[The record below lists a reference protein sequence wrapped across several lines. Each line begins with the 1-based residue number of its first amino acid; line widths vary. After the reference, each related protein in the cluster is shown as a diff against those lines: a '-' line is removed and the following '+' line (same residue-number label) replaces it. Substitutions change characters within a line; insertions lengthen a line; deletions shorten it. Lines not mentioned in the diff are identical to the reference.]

1 MHMARLLGLI
11 VIAASLAAG
20 CGKDKPGEAAKA
32 VTAEKPGAGGSVAAQ
47 EPKEANKDKPGS
59 GEAEE
64 EKNLKLTAEE
74 IKQAGITISALQGEE
89 VHQTLTVTATI
100 QPNRDRLAKI
110 APRVSG
116 KVARVMANLGDRVR
130 QGQALALIDS
140 IEIGEA
146 SSAYL
151 QAESTAAL
159 ARSNFERADELNA
172 EQIIAKKEYLAARSE
187 KERAEAELRAAEDRL
202 RLLGLQPSALTSGRA
217 ISAYVL
223 AAPFQ
228 GIVIEKDAVLG
239 EQAEPE
245 TSMFTIADLSKV
257 WIEATI
263 FEKDLAQIRTGSR
276 ARVTVSAY
284 PDKVFEGRLTY
295 IGSVLDKNTHAAKA
309 RIEIPNADLR
319 LMPEMF
325 ATAQIDTEQNREA
338 LIVPN
343 AAVLLVNGQPSVFV
357 QEKSGFELRTVE
369 LGDRLGGRVV
379 LEGGV
384 SEGEQLVTSGAY
396 ALKGRLLKSKIG
408 DAD

>member
-1 MHMARLLGLI
+1 MRFPPLLGLI
-11 VIAASLAAG
+11 VIAAALVSG
-20 CGKDKPGEAAKA
+20 CGKDKPGNATTPEQ
-32 VTAEKPGAGGSVAAQ
+32 PRAGGNASATREV
-47 EPKEANKDKPGS
+47 KEAKSEKSAG

-64 EKNLKLTAEE
+64 EKNLKLSADE
-74 IKQAGITISALQGEE
+74 IKQAGIAVVTLQGQEI
-89 VHQTLTVTATI
+89 HQTLTMTATI

-116 KVARVMANLGDRVR
+116 KVAKVMVSLGDRVR
-130 QGQALALIDS
+130 VGQALALIDS
-140 IEIGEA
+140 MEIGEA
-146 SSAYL
+146 SLAYL
-151 QAESTAAL
+151 QAKSVAAL
-159 ARSNFERADELNA
+159 SRSSFERADELNA
-172 EQIIAKKEYLAARSE
+172 EQIIAKKEFLAARSE
-187 KERAEAELRAAEDRL
+187 RDRAEVELQAAADRL
-202 RLLGLQPSALTSGRA
+202 RLLGLQPSALMDGKS
-217 ISAYVL
+217 ISTYVL
-223 AAPFQ
+223 SAPFQ
-228 GIVIEKDAVLG
+228 GIVIEKDVVLG
-239 EQAEPE
+239 ELAAPE

-263 FEKDLAQIRTGSR
+263 FEKDLAQIRTGSQ

-295 IGSVLDKNTHAAKA
+295 IGSSLDKNTHAAKG

-325 ATAQIDTEQNREA
+325 ATVQIDTERNRES

-384 SEGEQLVTSGAY
+384 SEGEQLVVSGAY
-396 ALKGRLLKSKIG
+396 ALKARMLKSKIG
-408 DAD
+408 DSD

>member
-1 MHMARLLGLI
+1 MRFPPLLGLI
-11 VIAASLAAG
+11 VIAAALVWG
-20 CGKDKPGEAAKA
+20 CGKDKPGNAT
-32 VTAEKPGAGGSVAAQ
+32 TAEQPSAGGNAGATRES
-47 EPKEANKDKPGS
+47 KEAKNEKAAG

-64 EKNLKLTAEE
+64 EKNLKLSADE
-74 IKQAGITISALQGEE
+74 IKQAGIAVATLQGEE
-89 VHQTLTVTATI
+89 IHQTLTMTATI

-116 KVARVMANLGDRVR
+116 KVVKVMVSLGDRVR

-146 SSAYL
+146 SLAYL
-151 QAESTAAL
+151 QAKSAAAL
-159 ARSNFERADELNA
+159 SRSSFKRADELNA
-172 EQIIAKKEYLAARSE
+172 EQIIAKKEYLIARSE
-187 KERAEAELRAAEDRL
+187 RDRAEVELRAAEDRL
-202 RLLGLQPSALTSGRA
+202 RLLGLQPSALTNGRA
-217 ISAYVL
+217 ISTYVL
-223 AAPFQ
+223 SAPFQ

-239 EQAEPE
+239 ELAAPE

-263 FEKDLAQIRTGSR
+263 FEKDLAQMRTGSL

-295 IGSVLDKNTHAAKA
+295 IGSSLDKNTHAAKG

-325 ATAQIDTEQNREA
+325 ATVQIDTEQNRES

-384 SEGEQLVTSGAY
+384 SEGEQLVVSGAY
-396 ALKGRLLKSKIG
+396 ALKSRLLKSKIG
-408 DAD
+408 DSD

>member
-1 MHMARLLGLI
+1 MRIAPLLGHI
-11 VIAASLAAG
+11 VIVAALVSG
-20 CGKDKPGEAAKA
+20 CGKDKPGNTT
-32 VTAEKPGAGGSVAAQ
+32 TAEKPSAGGNTSATA
-47 EPKEANKDKPGS
+47 ESKEAKGDKAS
-59 GEAEE
+59 GGETEE
-64 EKNLKLTAEE
+64 EKNLKLSAEE
-74 IKQAGITISALQGEE
+74 IKRAGIAVATLQSEE
-89 VHQTLTVTATI
+89 IHQTLTVIATI

-116 KVARVMANLGDRVR
+116 KVAKVMVSLGDGVR

-146 SSAYL
+146 SLAYL
-151 QAESTAAL
+151 QAKSVAAL
-159 ARSNFERADELNA
+159 ARSGFERADELNA

-187 KERAEAELRAAEDRL
+187 RDRAEVELRAAEDRL
-202 RLLGLQPSALTSGRA
+202 RLLGLQPSALTNGRA
-217 ISAYVL
+217 ISTYVL
-223 AAPFQ
+223 SAPFQ

-239 EQAEPE
+239 ELAAPE

-263 FEKDLAQIRTGSR
+263 FEKDLAQIRTGSK

-295 IGSVLDKNTHAAKA
+295 IGSILDKNTHAAKG

-325 ATAQIDTEQNREA
+325 ATVQIDTTQNRES

-369 LGDRLGGRVV
+369 VGDRLGGRVV

-384 SEGEQLVTSGAY
+384 SEGEQLVVSGAY
-396 ALKGRLLKSKIG
+396 ALKARLLKSKIG
-408 DAD
+408 DTD